1 VQKSNLVGRTPV
13 ELMGDIVSAYAAHN
27 SVQRL
32 ELIGLIGAVHAMLV
46 KLGGQSSTSDEVE
59 TQRQTPAV
67 PIRRSVTPDYLIC
80 LDDGR
85 RFKSLKRHL
94 RELGMTPAQY
104 REKWGLP
111 ESYPMTAPNYSAK
124 RSALAKQIGLGNI
137 RRERKPA
144 S

>member
-1 VQKSNLVGRTPV
+1 MQTSNSDERTPIELVG
-13 ELMGDIVSAYAAHN
+13 EIVSAYAAHN
-27 SVQRL
+27 SLQRL
-32 ELIGLIGAVHAMLV
+32 ELIGLIQSVYSVLV
-46 KLGGQSSTSDEVE
+46 KLESQSTE
-59 TQRQTPAV
+59 TAKPEAQAPAV
-67 PIRRSVTPDYLIC
+67 PIRKSITPNYLIC

-111 ESYPMTAPNYSAK
+111 ENYPMVAANYSAK
-124 RSALAKQIGLGNI
+124 RSELAKQMGLGNV
-137 RRERKPA
+137 RRKRKPA

>member
-1 VQKSNLVGRTPV
+1 MQPSNSVGRTPI
-13 ELMGDIVSAYAAHN
+13 ELAGEIVSAYAAHN
-27 SVQRL
+27 SVQRA
-32 ELIGLIGAVHAMLV
+32 ELIGLIGSLHTVLV
-46 KLGGQSSTSDEVE
+46 KLAGQSGTSGEVE
-59 TQRQTPAV
+59 PEQTPAV

-124 RSALAKQIGLGNI
+124 RSALAKQIGLGQV
-137 RRERKPA
+137 RRKRNPA